1 MFTFAEKLKQ
11 MSNIE
16 HKDVGVSSLKGTPSK
31 KIYIKT
37 STEAVYNPEG
47 VTQEYINNHVDGSKI
62 VDGTVTTSKIANN
75 AVTMGKLDN
84 VVQTEIQR
92 GTQRAWNP
100 RGAYNE
106 NTVYGVNDL
115 VYYTDTNSSYIS
127 LQANNQGHNP
137 AWQSTTGGWW
147 MLVVGGDE
155 INEIIDTFDE
165 LEDTIERNEAERTSK
180 GSWDSTETYQK
191 GNVVYHEPTD
201 SSYMSTI
208 DDNTTVPAGELNEN
222 WQLLISGSDV
232 GRKDIVKYPIP
243 RTGFTYALMPNIMYE
258 FGYATSLS
266 IDFNSVVMKDGELN
280 EFQFSF
286 LSGETATTLTVP
298 ESVVWTSTVS
308 IEANMH
314 YEVNI
319 LYNELSGVYHGIIVV
334 WPLSEDEE
342 DNNILQPDGEHG
354 GHIEDNGGMDVTG
367 GE

>member
-1 MFTFAEKLKQ
+1 M
-11 MSNIE
+11 
-16 HKDVGVSSLKGTPSK
+16 
-31 KIYIKT
+31 
-37 STEAVYNPEG
+37 VYDP
-47 VTQEYINNHVDGSKI
+47 
-62 VDGTVTTSKIANN
+62 A
-75 AVTMGKLDN
+75 
-84 VVQTEIQR
+84 
-92 GTQRAWNP
+92 
-100 RGAYNE
+100 
-106 NTVYGVNDL
+106 
-115 VYYTDTNSSYIS
+115 TNSSYVS
-127 LQANNQGHNP
+127 LRADNMGH
-137 AWQSTTGGWW
+137 AVTDEEWW
-147 MLVVGGDE
+147 MKVVGGDE

-180 GSWDSTETYQK
+180 GTWDSAETYQK

-232 GRKDIVKYPIP
+232 GRKDIVKYPFP
-243 RTGFTYALMPNIMYE
+243 QTGFTYALKPNIMYE

-286 LSGETATTLTVP
+286 LSGDTATTLTVP

-319 LYNELSGVYHGIIVV
+319 LYNELLGVYHGIIVG
-334 WPLSEDEE
+334 WPLSGEEGNNSGQPNNDELIE
-342 DNNILQPDGEHG
+342 P
-354 GHIEDNGGMDVTG
+354 IEDAGGMNDKG

>member
-1 MFTFAEKLKQ
+1 MAYIKKLKD
-11 MSNIE
+11 NELIGGTDNT
-16 HKDVGVSSLKGTPSK
+16 DVYPV
-31 KIYIKT
+31 T
-37 STEAVYNPEG
+37 STEAVYNKEN
-47 VTQEYINNHVDGSKI
+47 VSQEYINNHVDGSKI
-62 VDGTVTTSKIANN
+62 VNGTVTTGKIADN

-100 RGAYNE
+100 RGAYNAE
-106 NTVYGVNDL
+106 AIYDVNDL
-115 VYYTDTNSSYIS
+115 VYHTDTNSSYIS

-180 GSWDSTETYQK
+180 GSWDSAETYQK

-232 GRKDIVKYPIP
+232 GRKDIVKYPLP
-243 RTGFTYALMPNIMYE
+243 QTGFTYALMPNIMYE

-266 IDFNSVVMKDGELN
+266 IDFNSVVMKNGELN

-319 LYNELSGVYHGIIVV
+319 LYNELSGVYHGIIVG

-342 DNNILQPDGEHG
+342 DNEVLNPG
-354 GHIEDNGGMDVTG
+354 GTLTDPEDDGGMDNIG